1 MEALPRSSA
10 VARLAAG
17 ENMAARICRFQ
28 AFARSV
34 GDAGLSDAFDEDA
47 LLSMAIGGDRA
58 ALHELLLEYY
68 DVVTAHVARRLSKPI
83 EGMPMREDIV
93 QETFAQVIRDFE
105 HFQRHGDQS
114 FAAWLKKIAE
124 HRIQDAIRR
133 AERLKRGGGRQR
145 IRAPIRPDQSS
156 MADLVEQLSAGGHS
170 PSSSAARHEAI
181 AAVQAEIDA
190 LPADYGLAVRLRL
203 LECRSLE
210 ETAAVMNRSPRAV
223 QGLLDRAKK
232 KMRDAIGRLSL
243 YE

>member
-1 MEALPRSSA
+1 M
-10 VARLAAG
+10 
-17 ENMAARICRFQ
+17 
-28 AFARSV
+28 
-34 GDAGLSDAFDEDA
+34 
-47 LLSMAIGGDRA
+47 
-58 ALHELLLEYY
+58 
-68 DVVTAHVARRLSKPI
+68 
-83 EGMPMREDIV
+83 
-93 QETFAQVIRDFE
+93 
-105 HFQRHGDQS
+105 
-114 FAAWLKKIAE
+114 AWLKRIVE
-124 HRIQDAIRR
+124 HRIQDAVRR
-133 AERLKRGGGRQR
+133 GARLKRGGGRQR
-145 IRAPIRPDQSS
+145 IYAPIRPDQSS